1 MARAKVK
8 ISAKS
13 GRSGTKV
20 AGGTIKV
27 KHGNGRG
34 KPMFQTKAQMTA
46 HFYYGQRPAKTQL
59 RRAN

>member
-20 AGGTIKV
+20 AGGSVKV
-27 KHGNGRG
+27 KSGSGKG
-34 KPMFQTKAQMTA
+34 KPMFQTKAQLTVRVGTTQD
-46 HFYYGQRPAKTQL
+46 GQPRQKS
-59 RRAN
+59 RS